1 MKSKDTKSKDTKS
14 KGTKATAVKK
24 TSSKKKSSKKSPG
37 LHGGQHPTKK
47 LTVKMPGP
55 HPMVDEDL
63 SSSHATD
70 GNKTAPKMK
79 ATSIACQPEGI
90 EHLLTTMAE
99 NLTAATCH
107 REACRRLAHIATD
120 DVVACNAI
128 FANGGI
134 ERILAAMAKHPKT
147 QEVLFHALAALD
159 FLANDSEKQANI
171 VKEEGVERIFLP
183 CRRLPEKRILA

>member
-1 MKSKDTKSKDTKS
+1 MKSKDTKSKDKKS

-24 TSSKKKSSKKSPG
+24 TSLKKKSSKKSPG

-55 HPMVDEDL
+55 HPMVEEDL
-63 SSSHATD
+63 SSSHTTD

-147 QEVLFHALAALD
+147 
-159 FLANDSEKQANI
+159 EKCYFTHLRR
-171 VKEEGVERIFLP
+171 RIFQRMTVKSKKGFWLEQG
-183 CRRLPEKRILA
+183 CADICAQRADQDSI